1 MESYKQGQ
9 ATISFE
15 REGDGHPILL
25 LAPGGMRS
33 ANNFWNKML
42 WNPREK
48 LQNQFE
54 LIGMDQRNA
63 GASTAPI
70 TKDDNWDTYKE
81 DQVSLL
87 DHLQVEE
94 CHLVGMCIGGPFI
107 VNLLKT
113 YPERF
118 KSAVLLQ
125 PVGIDQNRQAF
136 YDMFD
141 DWAGEI
147 INQQSEP
154 TAETMAKFK
163 SNMWDCDFLIT
174 ATEEEVSSIKNPL
187 LILMGDDL
195 YHPQSISRKIAE
207 LAPNA
212 TLIEKWKSPELLENT
227 NKAVIDFL
235 KHHS

>member
-33 ANNFWNKML
+33 ANNFWNNML